1 MQKSIVSIPQMDCAA
16 EERLVRLALEGQEG
30 VRGLH
35 ADLSRREVS
44 VLHESTVDVME
55 RLRPLKL
62 GAELVS
68 MGAAPED
75 ELMLPTSGPAE
86 RHALVWV
93 LIINAV
99 MFGAELVGAVIADSS
114 ALLADS
120 LDMFAD
126 AAVYAIALFGAH
138 RAHTTQLKAAHVSGV
153 LQMLLGVGALAEVV
167 RRVAQGSDPESPT
180 MVAVATAA
188 LIANVVSLWLLWR
201 HRAGGA
207 HMKASWIFTT
217 NDVIANVGVIA
228 AAGLVALT
236 GSSWPDLAV
245 ATVIAAVV
253 LNGAMRILRLRA
265 S

>member
-1 MQKSIVSIPQMDCAA
+1 MQKSIVSLPKMDCAA
-16 EERLVRLALEGQEG
+16 EERLVRLALEAQEG

-35 ADLSRREVS
+35 ADLSRREVT
-44 VLHESTVDVME
+44 VLHEFTVDVME

-75 ELMLPTSGPAE
+75 EAMLPTSRPTE

-93 LIINAV
+93 LIINAS
-99 MFGAELVGAVIADSS
+99 MFVAELVGAVIADSS

-138 RAHTTQLKAAHVSGV
+138 RAHATQLKAAHVSGV
-153 LQMLLGVGALAEVV
+153 LQMILGIGALVEVV
-167 RRVAQGSDPESPT
+167 RRVLQGSDPESPT

-188 LIANVVSLWLLWR
+188 LIANVVSLRLLSS

-217 NDVIANVGVIA
+217 NDVVANVGVIA

-236 GSSWPDLAV
+236 SSSWPDLVV
-245 ATVIAAVV
+245 ATIIAVV
-253 LNGAMRILRLRA
+253 VITGAVRILRLRE